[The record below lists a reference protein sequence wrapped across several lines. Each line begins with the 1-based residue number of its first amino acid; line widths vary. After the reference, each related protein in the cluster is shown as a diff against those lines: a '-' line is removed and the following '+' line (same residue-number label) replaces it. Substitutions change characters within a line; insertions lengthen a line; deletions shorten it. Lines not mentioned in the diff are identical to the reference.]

1 MLTAFQH
8 FLFVCL
14 SILFS
19 PPDLVRAFSAEGSR
33 PSHRAAACSPAP
45 APSHPP
51 PWGKAC
57 LSCRAISKGLLREA
71 ALPACPTGSADSG
84 PHQALGTC
92 EGSASSRSSRN
103 RHRINRLFLFA
114 PHRAGCLPGSSPGLA
129 KQTKAQNP
137 PDLSSAQREYRP
149 GLDTPPPMGRGG
161 GAPTEGLPSDPL
173 HPCGL
178 RTGAEPPHPSEMPL
192 RPNRFISPWGPR
204 ASMVPTSF

>member
-1 MLTAFQH
+1 MPPQPQRHPIRLHGAKP
-8 FLFVCL
+8 VC
-14 SILFS
+14 
-19 PPDLVRAFSAEGSR
+19 
-33 PSHRAAACSPAP
+33 PAGP
-45 APSHPP
+45 V
-51 PWGKAC
+51 
-57 LSCRAISKGLLREA
+57 SKGLLREA

-192 RPNRFISPWGPR
+192 RPSRFISPWGPH